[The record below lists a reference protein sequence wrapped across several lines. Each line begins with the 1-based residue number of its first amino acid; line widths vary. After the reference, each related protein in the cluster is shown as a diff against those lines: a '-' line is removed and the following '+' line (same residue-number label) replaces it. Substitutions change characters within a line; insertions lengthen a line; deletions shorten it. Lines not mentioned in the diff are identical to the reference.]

1 MSFAYDFNLTHTPSL
16 PTFVLCNKGQEKLG
30 CINIVSDFQPTFS
43 LKTADEFSL
52 TVHKYADVNICNL
65 WNKIKDLRL
74 IYIPE
79 YDEYYEISVTVNQ
92 NDITTKTI
100 LGTSLCESELSQ
112 LYLNNIEIN
121 TESDILREDYEEPT
135 IIYNKQKPKI
145 SLLNRI
151 FSKAPHYSIKHVD
164 ESIAKLQRS
173 FSINGE
179 SIYDFLTTT
188 LSEEINCLVLFDSHD
203 RSISVYDMYSHCTE
217 CDYRGEFEN
226 TCPKC
231 NSHKIVKGYGEDTSI
246 FISRDNLLSDVS
258 WSCKKDEIKNSFKL
272 SAGDDLMTATV
283 AACNPIGTPYIYYF
297 SDDFKENMSLE
308 FKNKLD
314 EYNKLFD
321 SKTPEYQKIMEQVY
335 DYIDKIA
342 YATSE
347 KMPKQEI
354 VETTAEKE
362 VAKLTAETIG
372 NIAVAD
378 LTKASSSTVNST
390 VLSVAKI
397 FVFRGYKT
405 TVFSSTYNK
414 ETHIWSGK
422 FQVKSHIDD
431 EDIAISKEDIVLTVN
446 DDYVKFIEQK
456 LEKSLSSSEETST
469 VLNPKLTLDELKIE
483 LKKYCL
489 NRLLSFESAYQ
500 SCIDILIQLGLGD
513 ESHELYNNFYLV
525 WYNKLLAIQNEIKLV
540 EIEIKGYEEV
550 LDTLEKQRDEIHDL
564 LDIKTFFGDK
574 LWVEYCSHIREGSYS
589 NDNYISDGLK
599 NSELFKNAK
608 EFLETAYKELKKAS
622 IFHYS
627 LTGTINNLL
636 SLEEFEPLHN
646 SFKLG
651 NWIRVS
657 IDEQIVKLRLTSFS
671 PSYDDFS
678 QMTVEFADETKILSS
693 IQSSAK
699 ILKTASK
706 IASRYTSVERTSK
719 KGKESYDTI
728 NNWKENGIDTSAT
741 KIVNDTHPTLVYNE
755 HGLLCRYYDPIL
767 EEYNPSQLRFIGDV
781 IAYTDDNWRT
791 SKMLISNVDVD
802 GVQKYGV
809 SADVITDGAKING
822 AEINSSSIDNG
833 NFRLYKNG
841 RMESSD
847 IHITGGSININDK
860 FIVNENGNSN
870 IDVSESEILFSESQL
885 KENINSG
892 ETLSILFGKM
902 KKWLSSLKSAAFK
915 DVKNDL
921 ETTTDGY
928 VLDARVGKTISNR
941 FKEVENNLENKVSG
955 KLLEINFIA
964 GNSTDMNY
972 TYDIDDI
979 SFSREN
985 CITLSILVKD
995 SSSQWIDA
1003 VSTNMIKS
1011 DYPSNYRIISNEAC
1025 EKPVRIILLKYKD

>member
-1 MSFAYDFNLTHTPSL
+1 MSFAYDFNLTHTPSI

-30 CINIVSDFQPTFS
+30 CINVVSDFQPTFS

-135 IIYNKQKPKI
+135 IIYNKQKPKN

-283 AACNPIGTPYIYYF
+283 AACNPIGTSYIYYF

-321 SKTPEYQKIMEQVY
+321 SKTPKYQKIMEQVY

-372 NIAVAD
+372 YVAVAD

-414 ETHIWSGK
+414 ETHIWTGK
-422 FQVKSHIDD
+422 FQVKSHVDD
-431 EDIAISKEDIVLTVN
+431 EDVAISKEDVVLTIN

-456 LEKSLSSSEETST
+456 LEKSLSSSDETST
-469 VLNPKLTLDELKIE
+469 VLNPELTLDELKAE

-489 NRLLSFESAYQ
+489 NRLISFESAYQ
-500 SCIDILIQLGLGD
+500 SCIDILIQLGLGEETHD
-513 ESHELYNNFYLV
+513 LYNSFYLV
-525 WYNKLLAIQNEIKLV
+525 WYNKLLAIQDEIKLV
-540 EIEIKGYEEV
+540 ETEIKGYEEV

-564 LDIKTFFGDK
+564 LDIKTFFGNR

-622 IFHYS
+622 IFHYT

-657 IDEQIVKLRLTSFS
+657 IDDQIVKLRLTSFS
-671 PSYDDFS
+671 PSYEDFS

-699 ILKTASK
+699 ILKAASK
-706 IASRYTSVERTSK
+706 IARKYNSVERTSK

-728 NNWKENGIDTSAT
+728 SNWKENGIDTST
-741 KIVNDTHPTLVYNE
+741 TRIVNDTHPTLVYNE

-809 SADVITDGAKING
+809 SADVITDGAKVNG

-860 FIVNENGNSN
+860 FIVDENGNSN
-870 IDVSESEILFSESQL
+870 IDISESEILFSESQS

-892 ETLSILFGKM
+892 ETISVLFGKV
-902 KKWLSSLKSAAFK
+902 KKWFASLKSAAFK

-928 VLDARVGKTISNR
+928 VLDARVGKTISNK
-941 FKEVENNLENKVSG
+941 FKEIENNLGSKVSG
-955 KLLEINFIA
+955 GLLEINFIA
-964 GNSTDMNY
+964 GNSTDINY
-972 TYDIDDI
+972 TYDISDT
-979 SFSREN
+979 SFTREN
-985 CITLSILVKD
+985 CTTLSILVQD
-995 SSSQWIDA
+995 SSFQWVDA

>member
-1 MSFAYDFNLTHTPSL
+1 MSFSYDFNLTHTPSI

-30 CINIVSDFQPTFS
+30 CINVVSDFQPTFS

-52 TVHKYADVNICNL
+52 TVHKYSDVNICNL
-65 WNKIKDLRL
+65 WNKIKDLKL

-79 YDEYYEISVTVNQ
+79 YNEYYEISVTVNE

-100 LGTSLCESELSQ
+100 LATSLCESELSQ

-135 IIYNKQKPKI
+135 IIYNKEKPEN

-151 FSKAPHYSIKHVD
+151 FSKAPHYFIKHVD

-188 LSEEINCLVLFDSHD
+188 LSDEINCLVLFDSSD
-203 RSISVYDMYSHCTE
+203 RSISVYDMHSHCVE
-217 CDYRGEFEN
+217 CGYRGDFEN

-231 NSHKIVKGYGEDTSI
+231 NSNKITKGYGNDTSI
-246 FISRDNLLSDVS
+246 FISRNNLLNDVS
-258 WSCKKDEIKNSFKL
+258 WSCKKDDIKNSFKI
-272 SAGDDLMTATV
+272 SAGDDLMTSTV

-297 SDDFKENMSLE
+297 SNDFKENMSLE
-308 FKNKLD
+308 FKEKLE

-372 NIAVAD
+372 YVAVAD
-378 LTKASSSTVNST
+378 LQKASTSTVNST

-414 ETHIWSGK
+414 ETHVWTGK
-422 FQVKSHIDD
+422 FEVKSHVDD
-431 EDIAISKEDIVLTVN
+431 EDVAISKEDIVLTIN

-456 LEKSLSSSEETST
+456 LEKSLSSSDETST
-469 VLNPKLTLDELKIE
+469 VLNPELTLEELKTE

-489 NRLLSFESAYQ
+489 NRLISFESAYQ

-513 ESHELYNNFYLV
+513 EMHDLYDSFYLI
-525 WYNKLLAIQNEIKLV
+525 WYNKLLAIQDEIKLV
-540 EIEIKGYEEV
+540 ETEIKGYEET

-564 LDIKTFFGDK
+564 LDIKTFFGNK
-574 LWVEYCSHIREGSYS
+574 LWIEYCSHIREGSYN

-608 EFLETAYKELKKAS
+608 ELLETAYTELKKAS
-622 IFHYS
+622 IFHYT

-636 SLEEFEPLHN
+636 SLEEFEPLHD

-657 IDEQIVKLRLTSFS
+657 VDDQIIKLRLTSFS

-678 QMTVEFADETKILSS
+678 QMTVEFADETKILTS
-693 IQSSAK
+693 IQSSARV
-699 ILKTASK
+699 LKRASK
-706 IASRYTSVERTSK
+706 IAEKYTSVERTSK
-719 KGKESYDTI
+719 KGKEGYDI
-728 NNWKENGIDTSAT
+728 LNSWKKNGIDTSTT

-809 SADVITDGAKING
+809 SADVITDGAKVNG
-822 AEINSSSIDNG
+822 AEINNSSVDNG

-841 RMESSD
+841 RLETGD

-860 FIVNENGNSN
+860 FIIDENGNSN
-870 IDVSESEILFSESQL
+870 IDISENKILFSESQS

-892 ETLSILFGKM
+892 ETISVLFGKI
-902 KKWLSSLKSAAFK
+902 KKWFSSLKSAAFK
-915 DVKNDL
+915 DVKNDM
-921 ETTTDGY
+921 ETDIEGY
-928 VLDARVGKTISNR
+928 VLDARIGKKISDK
-941 FKEVENNLENKVSG
+941 FQKVESDITKKVNGKILET
-955 KLLEINFIA
+955 EFTT
-964 GNSTDMNY
+964 GNSTDTNY
-972 TYDIDDI
+972 TYPIHDT
-979 SFSREN
+979 SFTREN
-985 CITLSILVKD
+985 CTTISILVKD
-995 SSSQWIDA
+995 STSQWVNAI
-1003 VSTNMIKS
+1003 STNMIQS
-1011 DYPSNYRIISNEAC
+1011 DYPGNYRIISNEAC
-1025 EKPVRIILLKYKD
+1025 EKSARIILLKYKD

>member
-1 MSFAYDFNLTHTPSL
+1 MSFSYDFNLTHTPSI
-16 PTFVLCNKGQEKLG
+16 PTFVLCNKGREKLG
-30 CINIVSDFQPTFS
+30 CINIASDFQPTFS

-79 YDEYYEISVTVNQ
+79 YNEYYEISVTVNE

-100 LGTSLCESELSQ
+100 LGTALCESELSQ

-121 TESDILREDYEEPT
+121 TEEDILREDYKEPT
-135 IIYNKQKPKI
+135 IIYNKEKPEN

-151 FSKAPHYSIKHVD
+151 LSKAPHYFIKHVD
-164 ESIAKLQRS
+164 KSIAKLQRS
-173 FSINGE
+173 FSISGE

-188 LSEEINCLVLFDSHD
+188 LSDEINCLVLFDSSD

-217 CDYRGEFEN
+217 CDYRGDFEKV
-226 TCPKC
+226 CPKC
-231 NSHKIVKGYGEDTSI
+231 NNTKVEKGYGEDTNI
-246 FISRDNLLSDVS
+246 FISRNNLLNDVS
-258 WSCKKDEIKNSFKL
+258 WSCKKDDIKNSFKI
-272 SAGDDLMTATV
+272 SAGDDLMTSTV

-308 FKNKLD
+308 FKEKLE
-314 EYNKLFD
+314 EYNDLFD
-321 SKTPEYQKIMEQVY
+321 LKTPEYQKIMEQVY

-354 VETTAEKE
+354 IETTAEKE
-362 VAKLTAETIG
+362 VAKLTAEKIG
-372 NIAVAD
+372 YVAVAD
-378 LTKASSSTVNST
+378 LAKASSSTVNST

-405 TVFSSTYNK
+405 TVFSSNYDKN
-414 ETHIWSGK
+414 THIWTGK

-431 EDIAISKEDIVLTVN
+431 EDTAISKEDIVLTIN

-456 LEKSLSSSEETST
+456 IEKSLSSSDEIST
-469 VLNPKLTLDELKIE
+469 VLNPKLTLEELKTE

-489 NRLLSFESAYQ
+489 NRLISFESAYQ

-513 ESHELYNNFYLV
+513 ESHELYNSFYLV
-525 WYNKLLAIQNEIKLV
+525 WYNKLLAIQDEIKIV
-540 EIEIKGYEEV
+540 EAEVKKYKEI
-550 LDTLEKQRDEIHDL
+550 LDSLEKQRDDIHDL
-564 LDIKTFFGDK
+564 LDIKTFFGNK
-574 LWVEYCSHIREGSYS
+574 LWIEYCSHIREGTYS

-608 EFLETAYKELKKAS
+608 ELLETAYEELKKAS
-622 IFHYS
+622 IFHYT

-636 SLEEFEPLHN
+636 SLEEFEPLHD

-657 IDEQIVKLRLTSFS
+657 IDDQIVKLRLTSFS

-678 QMTVEFADETKILSS
+678 QMSVEFSDETKILTS
-693 IQSSAK
+693 IQHSAN
-699 ILKTASK
+699 ILKKASK
-706 IASRYTSVERTSK
+706 IANKYTSVERTSK

-728 NNWKENGIDTSAT
+728 ADWKENGIDTSTT

-809 SADVITDGAKING
+809 SADVITDGAKVNG
-822 AEINSSSIDNG
+822 AEINNSSVDNG
-833 NFRLYKNG
+833 AFRLYKNG
-841 RMESSD
+841 RVD
-847 IHITGGSININDK
+847 ATDVHITGGSININDR
-860 FIVNENGNSN
+860 FIVDENGTSN
-870 IDVSESEILFSESQL
+870 IDISDNKITFSESQL
-885 KENINSG
+885 RENINSG
-892 ETLSILFGKM
+892 ESISMLFGKI
-902 KKWLSSLKSAAFK
+902 KKWFSSLKTAAFK

-921 ETTTDGY
+921 ETDAEGY
-928 VLDARVGKTISNR
+928 VLDARVGKKISN
-941 FKEVENNLENKVSG
+941 NLQKIESNLNEKVTG
-955 KLLEINFIA
+955 KLLEINFTTENA
-964 GNSTDMNY
+964 TDTNY
-972 TYDIDDI
+972 AYSIQDA
-979 SFSREN
+979 SFTREN
-985 CITLSILVKD
+985 CITISILVKD
-995 SSSQWIDA
+995 STSQWIDA
-1003 VSTNMIKS
+1003 VSTNMIQS
-1011 DYPSNYRIISNEAC
+1011 DYPGSYRILSNEAC
-1025 EKPVRIILLKYKD
+1025 SKSARIILLKYKD

>member
-135 IIYNKQKPKI
+135 IIYNKQKPKN

-283 AACNPIGTPYIYYF
+283 AACNPIGTSYIYYF

-321 SKTPEYQKIMEQVY
+321 LKTPEYQKVMEQVY

-397 FVFRGYKT
+397 FVFKGYKT

-525 WYNKLLAIQNEIKLV
+525 WYNKLLAIQDEIKLV

-550 LDTLEKQRDEIHDL
+550 LDTLEKQRDEIHGL

-651 NWIRVS
+651 NWIKVS
-657 IDEQIVKLRLTSFS
+657 IDDQIVKLRLTSFS

-892 ETLSILFGKM
+892 ETLSILFGKV

>member
-135 IIYNKQKPKI
+135 IIYNKQKPKN

-525 WYNKLLAIQNEIKLV
+525 WYNKLLAIQDEIKLV

-870 IDVSESEILFSESQL
+870 IDVSESEILFSESQ

-892 ETLSILFGKM
+892 ETLSILFGKV

-972 TYDIDDI
+972 TYDIDDT

-985 CITLSILVKD
+985 CTTLSILVKD